1 MGWLASFWPLL
12 LPLHI
17 RSFARATS
25 TLSLSHSLSG
35 TNENTSCDLSPSCV
49 RECVCVC
56 VTPFSCTD
64 TRTNGQNSVGLRD
77 TYIYLDRFCC
87 WFCSS
92 LPSLLKLNA
101 VIFCHLS
108 IVRANT
114 QSTCCT
120 HTHNTTHWHF
130 LGAKY
135 FVRKQFSAQ
144 RYMTKI
150 LNSRRKI
157 KYGPHADERCQIHEK
172 K

>member
-120 HTHNTTHWHF
+120 HTHNTTHIGIFWVQNISFANNF
-130 LGAKY
+130 LPNA
-135 FVRKQFSAQ
+135 
-144 RYMTKI
+144 I
-150 LNSRRKI
+150 
-157 KYGPHADERCQIHEK
+157 
-172 K
+172 